1 MDIKLVLELKNH
13 NVFYVKTDV
22 VNYYIT
28 IPKTP
33 VATNIA
39 IELKTKMDNYNP
51 ETNDALWVMENV
63 RNTFTFVDEYNIT
76 LVLPILNDES
86 VSILEKLDT
95 ERFEQVNGVIGS
107 VINNAYLNLK
117 NANMQVESQIIMVN
131 NDRFNAFIGWFVS
144 KYNGRVI
151 RKKLLELIQYYNVN
165 ATTYRTVATPAISF
179 VVGTYD
185 NEINAPKIIKD
196 EPSVVQNANLKP
208 RYSSGFSS
216 YWLLAVITLV
226 VSLVIAVISF
236 AAK

>member
-28 IPKTP
+28 IPKMP
-33 VATNIA
+33 VATNITL
-39 IELKTKMDNYNP
+39 ELKSKMDNYNP
-51 ETNDALWVMENV
+51 ETNDMLWVMENV
-63 RNTFTFVDEYNIT
+63 KNTFSFVDEYNIS
-76 LVLPILNDES
+76 LVLPILNDDGI
-86 VSILEKLDT
+86 SILEKIDT
-95 ERFEQVNGVIGS
+95 EKFEYINRILGS

-117 NANMQVESQIIMVN
+117 NANMQVGSQIIMIN
-131 NDRFNAFIGWFVS
+131 NDRYSTFLEWFIS

-151 RKKLLELIQYYNVN
+151 RKKLLELIQLYNVN
-165 ATTYRTVATPAISF
+165 ATTYKKVDTPAISF
-179 VVGTYD
+179 VVGTYE
-185 NEINAPKIIKD
+185 NEVDAPKLIKE
-196 EPSVVQNANLKP
+196 EPPVVQNTNLKP

-226 VSLVIAVISF
+226 VSAIVAIISF

>member
-13 NVFYVKTDV
+13 NVFYVKTDA

-28 IPKTP
+28 IPKMP
-33 VATNIA
+33 VAVNIA

-51 ETNDALWVMENV
+51 ETNDLLWVMENV
-63 RNTFTFVDEYNIT
+63 KNTFSFVDEYNIT
-76 LVLPILNDES
+76 LVLPILNDNGI
-86 VSILEKLDT
+86 SILEKLDT
-95 ERFEQVNGVIGS
+95 ESFEYVNKILGA

-117 NANMQVESQIIMVN
+117 NANMQVGSQIVMIN
-131 NDRFNAFIGWFVS
+131 NDRYSAFLGWFIS

-151 RKKLLELIQYYNVN
+151 RKKLLDLIQLYNVN
-165 ATTYRTVATPAISF
+165 ATTYKKVDTPAISF
-179 VVGTYD
+179 VVGTYE
-185 NEINAPKIIKD
+185 NEINAPKIIKE
-196 EPSVVQNANLKP
+196 EPPVVQNTNLKP

-226 VSLVIAVISF
+226 VSLIIAIISF